1 MHAHLDEHPEINRDL
16 ILEKVEECL
25 ALPLPESMQLS
36 PIETEDLIRQLES
49 YYSIK
54 QASVT
59 VIQEAEIIDWI
70 NDDCQFPRWDR
81 YSLWLTKKSQDFLLL
96 L

>member
-1 MHAHLDEHPEINRDL
+1 MKKSDALFIMCIAMLDEHHVIDRDL
-16 ILEKVEECL
+16 ILKKVEDCL
-25 ALPLPESMQLS
+25 AMPFPESMQLS
-36 PIETEDLIRQLES
+36 PIESEDLIRRLES
-49 YYSIK
+49 HYSIK

-70 NDDCQFPRWDR
+70 NDDPR
-81 YSLWLTKKSQDFLLL
+81 DFLLL